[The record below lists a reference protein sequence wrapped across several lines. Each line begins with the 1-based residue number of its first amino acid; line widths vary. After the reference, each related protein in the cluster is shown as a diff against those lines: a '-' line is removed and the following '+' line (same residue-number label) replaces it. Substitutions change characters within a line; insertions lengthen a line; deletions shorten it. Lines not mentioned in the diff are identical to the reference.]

1 MFILTTCNEKE
12 YSNYVLNVE
21 NDVTIRVFQ
30 RMTIPASFCR
40 KLSDGRLA
48 VSKASWLSPHQLGL
62 VRKTPSA
69 SITFAYGC
77 LQYIAI
83 HFLTRSTKDLVS
95 YPDLLIPQERT
106 CTSGNIYIS
115 WSTVSNTTQNAK
127 AHVYAYMCVPVK
139 SAYSITITNCS
150 R

>member
-1 MFILTTCNEKE
+1 MFILTTCNEKKD
-12 YSNYVLNVE
+12 SNYVLNVE

-106 CTSGNIYIS
+106 SGNIYIS

-127 AHVYAYMCVPVK
+127 AHVYAYMCVPVE